1 MKKAGEVVYSEGNTR
16 EPKESSTG
24 NSSVIP
30 DGKMA
35 STCTVKD
42 IQDWIWKKA
51 DQGMKTFKATRDLI
65 QKRIKKDQS
74 ASSNQHSV
82 QNITGTTSVLCA
94 GRESDNLGQ
103 KKDMLRNETC
113 HTKGYE
119 ICNLIW
125 KRADQGMKTWIKA
138 IDWRTKTAVQKGV
151 IVASGPRK
159 IAIPGLVKHLQRRQ

>member
-30 DGKMA
+30 DGQMA
-35 STCTVKD
+35 STCTGKD

-65 QKRIKKDQS
+65 QKRIKNDQS

-82 QNITGTTSVLCA
+82 QNITGTTSVRCA

-103 KKDMLRNETC
+103 KK
-113 HTKGYE
+113 
-119 ICNLIW
+119 ICLEM
-125 KRADQGMKTWIKA
+125 RLAT
-138 IDWRTKTAVQKGV
+138 QKGTKYV
-151 IVASGPRK
+151 I
-159 IAIPGLVKHLQRRQ
+159 